1 MYNDESVLENHH
13 CAVTFKLLQTPE
25 CDILATLTQKQRT
38 SVRKMVIDM
47 VLATDMSKHMSMLAN
62 LKTMVETKKLTGTAV
77 FQMENYSDKIKVIG
91 QSKIYLNIENYLQIL
106 QNMVHCCDL
115 SNPTKPQEQ
124 YVQWV
129 DRLMEEFWVQG
140 DKVGDN
146 MEFVKT
152 FDIF

>member
-1 MYNDESVLENHH
+1 
-13 CAVTFKLLQTPE
+13 
-25 CDILATLTQKQRT
+25 
-38 SVRKMVIDM
+38 
-47 VLATDMSKHMSMLAN
+47 
-62 LKTMVETKKLTGTAV
+62 
-77 FQMENYSDKIKVIG
+77 
-91 QSKIYLNIENYLQIL
+91 
-106 QNMVHCCDL
+106 MVHCCDL
-115 SNPTKPQEQ
+115 SNPTKPLEQ